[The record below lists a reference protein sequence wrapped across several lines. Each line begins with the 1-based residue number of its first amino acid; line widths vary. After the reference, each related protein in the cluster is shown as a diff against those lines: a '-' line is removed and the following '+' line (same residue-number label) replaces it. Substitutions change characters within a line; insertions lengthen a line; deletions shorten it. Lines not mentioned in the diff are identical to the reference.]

1 MSSHIE
7 KDYQF
12 LLKNLIPR
20 HLLSSERIK
29 GIAGAGRSGDRLT
42 IVRESI
48 LAMEELAKRGIYER
62 SGLTRSDGKV
72 AVTYAQRDGR
82 TSFTLELTELE
93 WESLSPRP
101 ERKAGLVPS
110 VLAGIL
116 SSLTLNGSGVSSTEK
131 IEDILG
137 LVEYASP
144 GAEGR
149 LLLFKES
156 FIQGVRESVNIRES
170 SVDEIGSSA
179 FYGPVMGDGKIRTIL
194 RGEKIF
200 EEKNYFRIGGDVGA
214 IVLVPLAGNGRK
226 FGILQVLIPDAMLP
240 DSGILFNYNLIGQG
254 LVRFLDNNRHLEE
267 MVSVDRLTGANNR
280 SYYDSQLPLEMERA
294 TRNRKSLGF
303 LIMDIDDFKK
313 FNDVYGHDTGD
324 EVLKLVAATVRNHL
338 RKIDLFFRFG
348 GEEFIALLPGAN
360 REASERTAERI
371 REVVSATAFAT
382 DEGENLH
389 ITLTIGGCVYPDD
402 ADNEKELFR
411 KADKNLLEAKNS
423 GKNRVQFQGGVD

>member
-7 KDYQF
+7 RDYRF
-12 LLKNLIPR
+12 LLNNLIPR
-20 HLLSSERIK
+20 HLLSSERME
-29 GIAGAGRSGDRLT
+29 GIAGAGRSGDRLAL
-42 IVRESI
+42 VRESI
-48 LAMEELAKRGIYER
+48 LAMEELAKRGIFER
-62 SGLTRSDGKV
+62 SGLTRSDGRV

-93 WESLSPRP
+93 WESVSPRH

-137 LVEYASP
+137 LIEYASP

-149 LLLFKES
+149 LLIFRES
-156 FIQGVRESVNIRES
+156 FIQGVRESANIRES
-170 SVDEIGSSA
+170 TAEEIGSSA
-179 FYGPVMGDGKIRTIL
+179 LYGPVLVEGKIRVIL
-194 RGEKIF
+194 RGERAF
-200 EEKNYFRIGGDVGA
+200 AEKSHFRIGGDVGA
-214 IVLVPLAGNGRK
+214 VVLVPLAANGRR
-226 FGILQVLIPDAMLP
+226 FGVLQVHLPDAMLP
-240 DSGILFNYNLIGQG
+240 DNGILFNFNLIGQG

-324 EVLKLVAATVRNHL
+324 DVLKLVAATVRNHL

-371 REVVSATAFAT
+371 REVVSSTAFAT

-411 KADKNLLEAKNS
+411 KADKNLLEAKNN
-423 GKNRVQFQGGVD
+423 GKNRVKFEGEGV